1 MLTAQ
6 IASNVTIPPWV
17 RVFHWLNVVA
27 VAVMLMSGL
36 RIYNASPLF
45 DFLFPPWITLG
56 GWLGGALLWHFAAM
70 WLLAVNLLA
79 YLAMNLASRRF
90 FKRFLPLTPASVLRD
105 ALSFVRGKLSHD
117 NLAEYNALQKL
128 AYLTAIACL
137 CLLVLSGLAIWKPV
151 QLPLL
156 RDAFGGF
163 DQARVVHFVVMAILA
178 GFIVVHVAMVALVP
192 KTLMRMI
199 KGR

>member
-6 IASNVTIPPWV
+6 LHSNAIIPPWV

-27 VAVMLMSGL
+27 VAAMLMSGL

-45 DFLFPPWITLG
+45 DFLFPRWITLG

-70 WLLAVNLLA
+70 WLLAVNLLV

-90 FKRFLPLTPASVLRD
+90 FARFFPLTPASVVGD
-105 ALSFVRGKLSHD
+105 ALRFVRGKLSHD

-163 DQARVVHFVVMAILA
+163 DQARVVHFVVMAVLA

-192 KTLMRMI
+192 KTLMLMI

>member
-6 IASNVTIPPWV
+6 KTPNATIPPWV

-36 RIYNASPLF
+36 RIYNASPVF
-45 DFLFPPWITLG
+45 DFLFPGWITLG

-70 WLLAVNLLA
+70 WLLAVNLLV
-79 YLAMNLASRRF
+79 YLATNLATRRF
-90 FKRFLPLTPASVLRD
+90 FERFFPLTPASVARD

-151 QLPLL
+151 QFPLL

-163 DQARVVHFVVMAILA
+163 DQARVVHFSVMALLA

-192 KTLMRMI
+192 KTLMLMI

>member
-6 IASNVTIPPWV
+6 MPSNAIIPTWV

-27 VAVMLMSGL
+27 VAIMLMSGL
-36 RIYNASPLF
+36 RISNASPLF
-45 DFLFPPWITLG
+45 DFLFPRWITLG

-70 WLLAVNLLA
+70 WLLAVNLLV

-90 FKRFLPLTPASVLRD
+90 FSRFFPLTPASVVRDGLR
-105 ALSFVRGKLSHD
+105 FVRGKLSHD
-117 NLAEYNALQKL
+117 NLAKYNALQKL
-128 AYLTAIACL
+128 AYLIAIACL

-151 QLPLL
+151 QLPFL

-192 KTLMRMI
+192 KTLMLMI

>member
-6 IASNVTIPPWV
+6 IASNATIPPWV

-27 VAVMLMSGL
+27 VAIMLMSGL

-45 DFLFPPWITLG
+45 DFLFPRWITLG

-70 WLLAVNLLA
+70 WLLAVNLLV

-90 FKRFLPLTPASVLRD
+90 FSRFFPLTPASVVRDGLR
-105 ALSFVRGKLSHD
+105 FVRGKLSHD

-128 AYLTAIACL
+128 AYLIAIACL

-151 QLPLL
+151 QLPFL

-192 KTLMRMI
+192 KTLMLMI

>member
-6 IASNVTIPPWV
+6 MPSNAIIPTWV

-27 VAVMLMSGL
+27 VAIMLMSGL

-45 DFLFPPWITLG
+45 DFLFPRWITLG

-70 WLLAVNLLA
+70 WLLAVNLLV
-79 YLAMNLASRRF
+79 YLAMYLASRRF
-90 FKRFLPLTPASVLRD
+90 FSRFFPLTPASVVRDGLR
-105 ALSFVRGKLSHD
+105 FVRGKLSHD

-128 AYLTAIACL
+128 AYLIAIACL

-151 QLPLL
+151 QLPFL

-192 KTLMRMI
+192 KTLMLMI

>member
-6 IASNVTIPPWV
+6 IASNTIIPPWV

-27 VAVMLMSGL
+27 VVVMLMSGL
-36 RIYNASPLF
+36 RIYNASPVF
-45 DFLFPPWITLG
+45 DFMFPRWITLG

-70 WLLAVNLLA
+70 WLLAANLLV

-90 FKRFLPLTPASVLRD
+90 FSRFFPLTPASVVRD
-105 ALSFVRGKLSHD
+105 GLSFVRGKLSHD

-163 DQARVVHFVVMAILA
+163 DQARVVHFIVMALLA

-192 KTLMRMI
+192 KTLMLMI